1 MKDHC
6 ICRHSTH
13 SSLELGVVLYTWM
26 IYRSVSSVLKT
37 FLLLSGKRL
46 EMSAKVT
53 NDQRKTERVL
63 LLKTTFKKMTAM
75 SVFLEAKYQ
84 DLRLLYITVTWFV
97 YSTKKKRY
105 FELASSFYAHV
116 LPVLWRVSSHIPK
129 TYMFVVSKMTGD
141 VS

>member
-1 MKDHC
+1 
-6 ICRHSTH
+6 
-13 SSLELGVVLYTWM
+13 M

-53 NDQRKTERVL
+53 NDQRKTDRVL

-84 DLRLLYITVTWFV
+84 DLRLLYITVTILL
-97 YSTKKKRY
+97 KKKKV
-105 FELASSFYAHV
+105 F
-116 LPVLWRVSSHIPK
+116 
-129 TYMFVVSKMTGD
+129 
-141 VS
+141 